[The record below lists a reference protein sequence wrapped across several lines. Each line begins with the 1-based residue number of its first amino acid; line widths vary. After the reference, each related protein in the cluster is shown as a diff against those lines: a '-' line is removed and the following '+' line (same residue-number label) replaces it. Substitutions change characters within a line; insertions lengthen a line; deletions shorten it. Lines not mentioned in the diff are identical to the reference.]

1 MHSTLAWA
9 CIASGSVV
17 FALILYSIASYR
29 GPRGKAM
36 AHYRPR
42 LFMELL
48 WAAIPIV
55 IVVSAALPT
64 LRQLMAPETAVVV
77 TAQE

>member
-1 MHSTLAWA
+1 MHAALAWL
-9 CIASGSVV
+9 CIATGSVV
-17 FALILYSIASYR
+17 FALILYSVAAYR

-55 IVVSAALPT
+55 IVVSAAMPT
-64 LRQLMAPETAVVV
+64 LRQLMAPETEVIV